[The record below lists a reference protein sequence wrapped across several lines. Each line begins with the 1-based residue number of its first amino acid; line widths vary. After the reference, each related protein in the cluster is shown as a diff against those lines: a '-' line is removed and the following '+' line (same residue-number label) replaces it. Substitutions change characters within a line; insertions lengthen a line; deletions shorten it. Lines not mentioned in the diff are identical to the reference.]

1 MTIMHI
7 CLILILNEQK
17 RLCILYN
24 FFAQVTL
31 CVPFVVVNLKVS
43 YAFWT
48 DPIYRHMI
56 LVD

>member
-48 DPIYRHMI
+48 DSLINKFR
-56 LVD
+56 V